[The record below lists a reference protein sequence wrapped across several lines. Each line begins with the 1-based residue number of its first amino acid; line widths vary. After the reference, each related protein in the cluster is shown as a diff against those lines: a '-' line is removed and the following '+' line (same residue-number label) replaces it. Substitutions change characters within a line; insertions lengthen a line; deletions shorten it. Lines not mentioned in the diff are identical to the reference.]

1 MTEKILVRI
10 IRAIRYGSVAHTNTR
25 QHTNNKY
32 YIIIVCTYKIILYTA
47 VYCTRARNVIIAR
60 TNIVYINRKKN
71 IKHNV
76 Q

>member
-10 IRAIRYGSVAHTNTR
+10 ISAIRYGSVAHTNTR
-25 QHTNNKY
+25 QHTNN
-32 YIIIVCTYKIILYTA
+32 IILLLCVPIRYTA
-47 VYCTRARNVIIAR
+47 VYCTRARNVIIAQR
-60 TNIVYINRKKN
+60 NNVYINRKKN